1 MHLVDLPPEI
11 LLHIA
16 SNLWIQDIHTLQLT
30 SQRLNDVLRDNEGV
44 VYHNAAISHKFTS
57 IVTSLQD
64 ATRGNRW
71 LSEVTNWKAFCRKH
85 FQLEARWKGE
95 LSPEGSL
102 KIGQYVAPGMRT
114 LLFRID
120 EVEETIITVSGEGL
134 LRVVSI
140 ERDEVLWELDSLGHF
155 TILSYAEWSDG
166 FLAFTAP
173 GNRIEIWRRSMDA
186 WNPEKFLLGNPS
198 SEQLEAASLH
208 APVSPPTSESTTQGR
223 RGIYTPYSVIQ
234 IPDVPGEYPSFRM
247 VYPDLV
253 MVSDAAKKAYLWDIP
268 SCRLVETLDIP
279 PLNIDERHHA
289 ANWEENTVI
298 SYVDI
303 TRDYIFVCWGAAM
316 VAYPRHQSGCEV
328 DQGSFSVSNSVVI
341 RPEKSLGGMW
351 SDFPCFM
358 VSKSWEAPNER
369 NTLLLTLAP
378 SQRIIKCPDISAI
391 PYNEEGEFVSVHVS
405 PDGKDLVIITAYPC
419 WLVYVKDFR
428 EKTGPDGY
436 KEDRSFRVFLA
447 TEEAL
452 YTCFDGRRVANRK
465 LSAYA
470 SHIWIWPKVE
480 EAMGMV
486 IIAINVH

>member
-1 MHLVDLPPEI
+1 
-11 LLHIA
+11 
-16 SNLWIQDIHTLQLT
+16 
-30 SQRLNDVLRDNEGV
+30 
-44 VYHNAAISHKFTS
+44 
-57 IVTSLQD
+57 
-64 ATRGNRW
+64 
-71 LSEVTNWKAFCRKH
+71 
-85 FQLEARWKGE
+85 
-95 LSPEGSL
+95 
-102 KIGQYVAPGMRT
+102 
-114 LLFRID
+114 
-120 EVEETIITVSGEGL
+120 
-134 LRVVSI
+134 
-140 ERDEVLWELDSLGHF
+140 
-155 TILSYAEWSDG
+155 
-166 FLAFTAP
+166 
-173 GNRIEIWRRSMDA
+173 
-186 WNPEKFLLGNPS
+186 
-198 SEQLEAASLH
+198 
-208 APVSPPTSESTTQGR
+208 
-223 RGIYTPYSVIQ
+223 
-234 IPDVPGEYPSFRM
+234 M

-328 DQGSFSVSNSVVI
+328 DQGSFSVSNSVII

-378 SQRIIKCPDISAI
+378 SQRIIKCPDTSAI
-391 PYNEEGEFVSVHVS
+391 PWNEDGEFVSVHVS

-428 EKTGPDGY
+428 EKAGPDGY

-452 YTCFDGRRVANRK
+452 YTCFDGRRVV
-465 LSAYA
+465 LGLGSGVLDPLYTTSTYA
-470 SHIWIWPKVE
+470 ITINDLRHASEKSTSLCPTIVSFQGTNQGIYYSSCIQMTKTRIWMSYPYTGCQS
-480 EAMGMV
+480 EALRLCV
-486 IIAINVH
+486 SYLDLAES